1 MTLGNTTNKMV
12 FKINVS
18 HNGKTFKVEAENEGL
33 VGHSINDKINGKE
46 FSEDLEGY
54 ELLITGTSDK
64 SGFMGSAEI
73 DGPNLH
79 KVLLGYGKGMKKKPK
94 GEGKVNRKPKG
105 LRLRKTV
112 RGKEISPFTVQIN
125 TKVLT
130 EGKKK
135 FDSLFEAPI
144 EEKKEARPNRILI
157 RIMKSSSKELPDMRD
172 ANSGESFMKDSW
184 SKSLDS
190 EKSIK

>member
-1 MTLGNTTNKMV
+1 MAY
-12 FKINVS
+12 KINVAYK
-18 HNGKTFKVEAENEGL
+18 GKTFKVESESEGL
-33 VGHSINDKINGKE
+33 VGYSINDKIDGKE

-64 SGFMGSAEI
+64 SGFMGRAEI

-79 KVLLGYGKGMKKKPK
+79 KILLGYGKGMHKKPK
-94 GEGKVNRKPKG
+94 GETKINRKPKG

-135 FDSLFEAPI
+135 FDDLFAKP
-144 EEKKEARPNRILI
+144 EETPKE
-157 RIMKSSSKELPDMRD
+157 E
-172 ANSGESFMKDSW
+172 
-184 SKSLDS
+184 
-190 EKSIK
+190 